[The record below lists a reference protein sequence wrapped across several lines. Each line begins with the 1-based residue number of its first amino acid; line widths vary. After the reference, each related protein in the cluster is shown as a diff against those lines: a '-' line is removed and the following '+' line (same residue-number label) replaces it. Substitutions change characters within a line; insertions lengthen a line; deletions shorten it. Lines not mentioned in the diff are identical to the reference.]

1 MKDMVTVMQK
11 ARNVISVILINLFTC
26 VILAQ
31 NSSFEEISDAE
42 YEVIND
48 FFDRGNDEINE
59 TVYIYYKTYS
69 DKGWS
74 IYFTYEDLNLITG
87 NVGIPTAISDEEL
100 KKLLPKDVL
109 RKFYNGIY
117 DLQSC
122 KISKTKIK
130 PKISNIHL
138 VKSFDTRK
146 DFKKD
151 VIRISKPIIV
161 NDLAIFRVIRPNE
174 APIFFLKRENNEWK
188 VIYASYEWLIL
199 E

>member
-1 MKDMVTVMQK
+1 MKDMVTVTQQEL
-11 ARNVISVILINLFTC
+11 NVISIILFNLFTC

-87 NVGIPTAISDEEL
+87 NVGIPTTISDEEL

-117 DLQSC
+117 ALQSC

-130 PKISNIHL
+130 PKIRNIRL

-161 NDLAIFRVIRPNE
+161 NDLAIFRIIHPNY
-174 APIFFLKRENNEWK
+174 APIFILKREDNEWK
-188 VIYASYEWLIL
+188 VIYAAYEWLII

>member
-1 MKDMVTVMQK
+1 
-11 ARNVISVILINLFTC
+11 
-26 VILAQ
+26 
-31 NSSFEEISDAE
+31 
-42 YEVIND
+42 
-48 FFDRGNDEINE
+48 
-59 TVYIYYKTYS
+59 
-69 DKGWS
+69 
-74 IYFTYEDLNLITG
+74 LITG
-87 NVGIPTAISDEEL
+87 NVGIPTTISDEEL

-161 NDLAIFRVIRPNE
+161 NNLAIFRIISPNE

-188 VIYASYEWLIL
+188 VIYVSYEWLIL